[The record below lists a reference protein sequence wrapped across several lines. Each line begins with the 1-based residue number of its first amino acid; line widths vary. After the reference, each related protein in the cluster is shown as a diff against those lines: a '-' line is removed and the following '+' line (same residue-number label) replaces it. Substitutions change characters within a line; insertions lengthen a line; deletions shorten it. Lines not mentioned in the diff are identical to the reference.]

1 MSLDKTALYVHGDD
15 SIDDDGRVDMSDKMS
30 DSQPL
35 SEFPSAT
42 KVASLRVLWNDATA
56 CMCMVLSGRIWAKR
70 LSRGRLS
77 SFSECL
83 ALLRDDLRRRT
94 TSAATRSSDFSFE
107 LSRCNHV
114 SCATLSIPHSSS
126 SELSSFLVSL
136 VLLRDTWRRRT
147 TSVAWLWVKFQLSTW
162 IKFPLSRS
170 GQCMLWGLFCPPAL
184 SFIGRRGCMA
194 PCLFFGPNVH
204 HGWKSWETKSSNST
218 SRQVWW

>member
-1 MSLDKTALYVHGDD
+1 
-15 SIDDDGRVDMSDKMS
+15 MSDKLL

-35 SEFPSAT
+35 SKFPSAT

-70 LSRGRLS
+70 LSRSRLS
-77 SFSECL
+77 SVSKCL

-94 TSAATRSSDFSFE
+94 TSASARSSDFSFE

-114 SCATLSIPHSSS
+114 SCATLSIPHSSY

-136 VLLRDTWRRRT
+136 VLLRDTVRRRT
-147 TSVAWLWVKFQLSTW
+147 TSVAWLSVKLQLSTW
-162 IKFPLSRS
+162 IKFPMSRS
-170 GQCMLWGLFCPPAL
+170 GWALHLCMLWGLFCPPDL
-184 SFIGRRGCMA
+184 SFIGRRGDA
-194 PCLFFGPNVH
+194 WPHLYFSAQTFIIVKKVGRPN
-204 HGWKSWETKSSNST
+204 SKSSNST